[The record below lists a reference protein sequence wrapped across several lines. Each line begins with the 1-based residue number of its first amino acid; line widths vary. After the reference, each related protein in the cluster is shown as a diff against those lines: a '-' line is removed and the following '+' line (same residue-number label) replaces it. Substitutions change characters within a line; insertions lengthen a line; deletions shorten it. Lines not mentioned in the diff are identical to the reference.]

1 MEKKAAENKPSGKHS
16 FVVIFLIVLI
26 VGLGYEIFALKKE
39 QKSAPVFPVPS
50 PETVSIDVV
59 PLAPEN
65 VTLSKHYI
73 GYVEPV
79 HSVSVLPFIS
89 GFIENVHVCNG
100 QFVRAG
106 QLLAILEQGAYKAD
120 LQTARAAVMQANANY
135 QNAAAYYKRIK
146 AAGKKA
152 IAQADR
158 DKALAD
164 FLSAKAA
171 FAQAQAQ
178 LSAAEVN
185 YNYTIIRA
193 PISGIIGTVGP
204 TKGDYVS
211 PAGQPLMTIMQVTPV
226 KVVFSLTDKDYIRNV
241 STNGLSDLL
250 KGNKIR
256 LQLPDGKF
264 YPFEGVYQY
273 TENALNKGT
282 NSVAVY
288 VAFDNKNNI
297 LLPNTYVTVYLEQT
311 YQNVVAV
318 PQSQVTMTPAGN
330 FITTADKN
338 GFHKQKIDII
348 DTQGENYIVKN
359 TFAPQTYLVKGRPPA
374 LKENEPF
381 KLNILSD
388 NAE

>member
-1 MEKKAAENKPSGKHS
+1 MENKYEHKSSGKHS
-16 FVVIFLIVLI
+16 LIVIFLILLV
-26 VGLGYEIFALKKE
+26 VGLGYEIFSLKHEKKA
-39 QKSAPVFPVPS
+39 QDITPAPRTS
-50 PETVSIDVV
+50 TVSIDVM
-59 PLAPEN
+59 PLTPQD

-73 GYVEPV
+73 GYVTPV

-89 GFIENVHVCNG
+89 GFVENVHVCNG
-100 QFVRAG
+100 QFVQAG
-106 QLLAILEQGAYKAD
+106 QVLAVLEQGAYKAD
-120 LQTARAAVMQANANY
+120 LQTAFAAVMQADAAY
-135 QNAAAYYKRIK
+135 KNAATYYQRIK

-152 IAQADR
+152 VARADR
-158 DKALAD
+158 DKARAD

-171 FAQAQAQ
+171 LAQAEAK
-178 LSAAEVN
+178 LAAAEVN

-193 PISGIIGTVGP
+193 PISGLIGTVEP

-211 PAGQPLMTIMQVTPV
+211 PAGSPLMTIMQVTPV
-226 KVVFSLTDKDYIRNV
+226 KVVFSLTDKDYIKNV
-241 STNGLSDLL
+241 SVNGLSGLL

-256 LQLPDGKF
+256 LQLPNGEF
-264 YPFEGVYQY
+264 YPMEGVYQY
-273 TENALNKGT
+273 AENALDKGT

-288 VAFDNKNNI
+288 VAFDNKDNI
-297 LLPNTYVTVYLEQT
+297 LIPNAYVTVYLEQD
-311 YQNVVAV
+311 YQNVVAL
-318 PQSQVTMTPAGN
+318 PQNQVTMTPDGD
-330 FITTADKN
+330 FVTVADKR
-338 GFHKQKIDII
+338 GLREQKIDIV

>member
-1 MEKKAAENKPSGKHS
+1 MENKAEHKPSGKLS
-16 FVVIFLIVLI
+16 LVLFFLVLLV
-26 VGLGYEIFALKKE
+26 VGLGYEIFKLKTEKKP
-39 QKSAPVFPVPS
+39 QVGASAPQVS
-50 PETVSIDVV
+50 TVSIDVA
-59 PLAPEN
+59 PLTPQS

-73 GYVEPV
+73 GYVEPA

-89 GFIENVHVCNG
+89 GFIESVHVCSG
-100 QFVRAG
+100 QYVQEG
-106 QLLAILEQGAYKAD
+106 QLLAILDQGTYKAD
-120 LQTARAAVMQANANY
+120 LKTARAAVMQAKAAYENAAIYYNRVQTAG
-135 QNAAAYYKRIK
+135 QNAV
-146 AAGKKA
+146 
-152 IAQADR
+152 AQADR

-171 FAQAQAQ
+171 LAQAEAK
-178 LSAAEVN
+178 LASAEVN

-193 PISGIIGTVGP
+193 PISGIIGTVEP

-226 KVVFSLTDKDYIRNV
+226 KVVFSLTDKDYIKNV
-241 STNGLSDLL
+241 SSNGLSDLL
-250 KGNKIR
+250 AGNKIR

-264 YPFEGVYQY
+264 YPAEGVYQY
-273 TENALNKGT
+273 AENALDKGT

-288 VAFDNKNNI
+288 VNFDNKDNI
-297 LLPNTYVTVYLEQT
+297 LLPNAYVTVYLEQN
-311 YQNVVAV
+311 YQNVVSL
-318 PQSQVTMTPAGN
+318 PQNQVTMTPDGN
-330 FITTADKN
+330 FITVADKH
-338 GFHKQKIDII
+338 GLSEQKIDIV

-359 TFAPQTYLVKGRPPA
+359 TFSPQTYLVKGRPPA

>member
-1 MEKKAAENKPSGKHS
+1 MENQTEHKSSRHHS
-16 FVVIFLIVLI
+16 LIVIFLTLLI
-26 VGLGYEIFALKKE
+26 AGLGYEIFALKQEKKP
-39 QKSAPVFPVPS
+39 QNPS
-50 PETVSIDVV
+50 PSPQESTVAIDVV
-59 PLAPEN
+59 PLTAEN
-65 VTLSKHYI
+65 ATLSKQYI
-73 GYVEPV
+73 GYVAPV

-89 GFIENVHVCNG
+89 GFIESVHVCNG
-100 QFVRAG
+100 QFVQEG
-106 QLLAILEQGAYKAD
+106 QLLAILDQGTYKAN
-120 LQTARAAVMQANANY
+120 LQTARAAVMQAVANY
-135 QNAAAYYKRIK
+135 ENADSYYKRIQS
-146 AAGKKA
+146 AGENA
-152 IAQADR
+152 VAQADR
-158 DKALAD
+158 DKAQAE

-178 LSAAEVN
+178 LAAAEVN

-226 KVVFSLTDKDYIRNV
+226 KVVFSLTDKDYIKNV
-241 STNGLSDLL
+241 SANGLSDLL

-256 LQLPDGKF
+256 LQLPNGAF
-264 YPFEGVYQY
+264 YPVEGVYRY
-273 TENALNKGT
+273 AENALDKGT

-288 VAFDNKNNI
+288 VDFDNPDNI
-297 LLPNTYVTVYLEQT
+297 LIPNAYVTVYLEQN
-311 YQNVVAV
+311 YQNVVAL
-318 PQSQVTMTPAGN
+318 PQNQVTMTPDGD
-330 FITTADKN
+330 FITVADKH
-338 GFHKQKIDII
+338 GLSEQKIDIV

-374 LKENEPF
+374 LKANEPF

>member
-1 MEKKAAENKPSGKHS
+1 MENQTEHKSSRHHS
-16 FVVIFLIVLI
+16 LIVIFLTLLI
-26 VGLGYEIFALKKE
+26 AGLGYEIFALKQEKKP
-39 QKSAPVFPVPS
+39 QNPS
-50 PETVSIDVV
+50 PSPQESTVAIDVV
-59 PLAPEN
+59 PLTAEN

-73 GYVEPV
+73 GYVAPV

-89 GFIENVHVCNG
+89 GFIESVHVCNG
-100 QFVRAG
+100 QFVQEG
-106 QLLAILEQGAYKAD
+106 QLLAILDQGTYKAN
-120 LQTARAAVMQANANY
+120 LQTARAAVMQAVANY
-135 QNAAAYYKRIK
+135 ENADSYYKRIQS
-146 AAGKKA
+146 AGENA
-152 IAQADR
+152 VAQADR
-158 DKALAD
+158 DKAQAE

-178 LSAAEVN
+178 LAAAEVN

-226 KVVFSLTDKDYIRNV
+226 KVVFSLTDKDYIKNV
-241 STNGLSDLL
+241 SANGLSDLL

-256 LQLPDGKF
+256 LQLPNGAF
-264 YPFEGVYQY
+264 YPVEGVYRY
-273 TENALNKGT
+273 AENALDKGT

-288 VAFDNKNNI
+288 VDFDNPDNI
-297 LLPNTYVTVYLEQT
+297 LIPNAYVTIYLEQN
-311 YQNVVAV
+311 YQNVVAL
-318 PQSQVTMTPAGN
+318 PQNQVTMSPDGD
-330 FITTADKN
+330 FITVADKH
-338 GFHKQKIDII
+338 GLSEQKIDIV
-348 DTQGENYIVKN
+348 DTQSENYIVKN

-374 LKENEPF
+374 LKANEPF